1 MISGMNITALRPRF
15 IGYLEPVADL
25 FVRLKITPNQ
35 ISLLSLAAGI
45 LCAYLFFQREFLLG
59 ALALFLSAVFDL
71 IDGSV
76 ARKTGAH
83 TNFGAVFDWIV
94 DKYVD
99 ALALLG
105 IGLSGITI
113 ISQFV
118 AVSPV
123 ADFGVVTLAIIG
135 SLMNTFIKPV
145 VYAEI
150 GYKEKVE
157 GKIDDPLEGVGFFG
171 RPETFLVL
179 IIGGIT
185 GFIWAAVIIIAV
197 CTNLS
202 ALQRI
207 IYLYKTLS

>member
-1 MISGMNITALRPRF
+1 
-15 IGYLEPVADL
+15 VAEV
-25 FVRLKITPNQ
+25 FVRLQITPNQ
-35 ISLLSLAAGI
+35 ISLLALLAGI
-45 LCAYLFFQREFLLG
+45 VCAILFFQREFFWG
-59 ALALFLSAVFDL
+59 SLALLVSAIFDL

-76 ARKTGAH
+76 ARKTNAH

-99 ALALLG
+99 AIALMG
-105 IGLSGITI
+105 IGLAGIPV
-113 ISQFV
+113 ISQYF
-118 AVSPV
+118 AVPPV
-123 ADFGVVTLAIIG
+123 ADFGIVAFAITG

-150 GYKEKVE
+150 GYREKVE

-179 IIGGIT
+179 ILGGVT
-185 GFIWAAVIIIAV
+185 GYIWASVIIIAV

-202 ALQRI
+202 AIQRI
-207 IYLYKTLS
+207 IYLYRTLS

>member
-1 MISGMNITALRPRF
+1 MNITALRPRF
-15 IGYLEPVADL
+15 IGYLEPVADV
-25 FVRLKITPNQ
+25 FVRLRITPNQ

-45 LCAYLFFQREFLLG
+45 ACALLFWERQFLLG
-59 ALALFLSAVFDL
+59 SLALLLSAIFDL

-105 IGLSGITI
+105 IGLSGIPI
-113 ISQFV
+113 VSQYI
-118 AVSPV
+118 AVPPGT
-123 ADFGVVTLAIIG
+123 DFGIVALAIIG

-171 RPETFLVL
+171 RPETFLFL
-179 IIGGIT
+179 IAGGLS
-185 GFIWAAVIIIAV
+185 GFIWVSVVIIAV

-207 IYLYKTLS
+207 TYLYKTLS